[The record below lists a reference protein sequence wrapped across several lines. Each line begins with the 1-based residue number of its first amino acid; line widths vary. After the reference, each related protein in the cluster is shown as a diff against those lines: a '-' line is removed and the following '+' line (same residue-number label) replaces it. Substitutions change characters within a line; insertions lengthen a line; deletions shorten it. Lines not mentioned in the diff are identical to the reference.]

1 MAFLSN
7 LRPASFRGVSF
18 DVQSTK
24 LQVGRRV
31 QVFEYP
37 QRDIPFVEDLGRA
50 ARTIT
55 VTAVI
60 TGNDYISRMKKLI
73 AACEKEG
80 SGRYVDPWLG
90 TMTVTPKS
98 TSSPTFDSIRV
109 ATITITFVESG
120 ELRFPNS
127 LLDTG
132 SISQKLASA
141 LQNTVFE
148 NFVNKFDLSSAQDFI
163 RSAVGKEFADLV
175 SLDSVKNIGDVFD
188 KAEDIAD
195 LASDA
200 LTLVEGSSET
210 LAGRVMDTLGLA
222 GYASVVCEWSN
233 VAKRICRLTQ
243 SSDFTTTDTTS
254 TAIETS
260 TKKIADSKNAVRELI
275 RGTMVVNAVVASS
288 IIGTDYDRV
297 ATADAGQTAA
307 YDDMISVR
315 DEILEAL
322 DAEMLRT
329 DSDDVYSTLE
339 QARSAVFEDMT
350 TRAEDH
356 ARLVEFTPPDVMP
369 AVVLAYDYYADA
381 TRDAEIIERNNIR
394 HGGFVP
400 AASLKMLNE

>member
-132 SISQKLASA
+132 NISQKLASA

-275 RGTMVVNAVVASS
+275 RGTMVVDAVVASS

-329 DSDDVYSTLE
+329 DSDDVYSALE

>member
-18 DVQSTK
+18 EVSSTK

-37 QRDIPFVEDLGRA
+37 QRDIPFVEDLGRS
-50 ARTIT
+50 ARTLT
-55 VTAVI
+55 VTAVV
-60 TGNDYISRMKKLI
+60 TGDDYIGRMKKLI

-80 SGRYVDPWLG
+80 SGKYVDPWLG
-90 TMTVTPKS
+90 SMTVTPKS
-98 TSSPTFDSIRV
+98 TSSPVFDSIKV
-109 ATITITFVESG
+109 AKIDITFVESG

-132 SISQKLASA
+132 NISLKLATA
-141 LQNTVFE
+141 LQNAVFE
-148 NFVNKFDLSSAQDFI
+148 NFVNKFDLSSAQDFV
-163 RSAVGKEFADLV
+163 RENVSEKLADLV
-175 SLDSVKNIGDVFD
+175 SLDSVKNIGDVFNL
-188 KAEDIAD
+188 AEDIAD

-200 LTLVEGSSET
+200 LTLVEGGSEV

-222 GYASVVCEWSN
+222 GYTSVVCSWSN
-233 VAKRICRLTQ
+233 VAKRVSRLTQ
-243 SSDFTTTDTTS
+243 SDDFSKKEETS
-254 TAIETS
+254 LAIET
-260 TKKIADSKNAVRELI
+260 TAKTIADSKNAVQELV
-275 RGTMVVNAVVASS
+275 RGVMVANAVTASA
-288 IIGTDYDRV
+288 IVGTDADR
-297 ATADAGQTAA
+297 TDAEAEIKTAA
-307 YDDMISVR
+307 YEDMISIR
-315 DEILEAL
+315 DEVLEAL

-329 DSDDVYSTLE
+329 DSDDVYLALE
-339 QARSAVFEDMT
+339 QARSAVYEDMT

-356 ARLVEFTPPDVMP
+356 ARLVDFTPPDVMP

-400 AASLKMLNE
+400 AVSLKMLNE

>member
-132 SISQKLASA
+132 NISQKLASA

-243 SSDFTTTDTTS
+243 SSNFTTTDTTS

-275 RGTMVVNAVVASS
+275 RGTMVVDAVVASS

-329 DSDDVYSTLE
+329 DSDDVYSALE